1 MVSNFPVRGHHKHPS
16 ALSFHTEILFILSG
30 IAYLPPLTRHPPPQP
45 QVVETECFQ
54 FIVYKR
60 SASFQAVDFM
70 LYKYLI

>member
-30 IAYLPPLTRHPPPQP
+30 LHQQDPPIP